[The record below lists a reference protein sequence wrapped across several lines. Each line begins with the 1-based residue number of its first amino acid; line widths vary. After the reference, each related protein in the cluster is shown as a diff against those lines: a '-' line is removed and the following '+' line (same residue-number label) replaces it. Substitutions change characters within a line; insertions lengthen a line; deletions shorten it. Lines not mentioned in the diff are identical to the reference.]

1 LGLLPHKQKK
11 TKKMARRKKRSA
23 PARRRRSGKKMGAI
37 GKGFFMDAAGLVV
50 GAAAARV
57 LTSSGKILPNLDPK
71 IKSAGVIAI
80 GAFFPKLLKGS
91 FGKSIGDGMVAA
103 GGLGLLQATNVL
115 GAMDEAMQIPVSVM
129 AGDDLSVIS
138 GYSQDNLSVI
148 AGMDEEYA
156 Y

>member
-1 LGLLPHKQKK
+1 
-11 TKKMARRKKRSA
+11 MARRKKRSA

-115 GAMDEAMQIPVSVM
+115 GAIDQAMEIPVSVM